1 MSGGFWGPWKWSLC
15 WAAPGCQ
22 VNFSPIH
29 GQNYFRFPNIST
41 AACAYFDMYK
51 TFIGEFSQS
60 WRGIIS
66 ALEWHKLWPGGGGYP
81 MWSDCNGGEPTDW
94 TIIIFSR
101 QELEQQRRS
110 LRPIKCPT
118 SHHCV
123 PDVDTLAGPA
133 LWVTSK
139 SPEVLLHPFTPSTHL
154 MRTIYRE
161 SAAVALVT
169 EATFANWHTKQ
180 SGPIIERQKNW
191 KT

>member
-1 MSGGFWGPWKWSLC
+1 
-15 WAAPGCQ
+15 
-22 VNFSPIH
+22 
-29 GQNYFRFPNIST
+29 
-41 AACAYFDMYK
+41 
-51 TFIGEFSQS
+51 
-60 WRGIIS
+60 
-66 ALEWHKLWPGGGGYP
+66 
-81 MWSDCNGGEPTDW
+81 MWSDCNGGEHTDW

-118 SHHCV
+118 SDHCV

-169 EATFANWHTKQ
+169 EATFANWHTNQ
-180 SGPIIERQKNW
+180 SGPIIERQKKLKDKIT
-191 KT
+191 KTQKVIHPGLDTPNAHHLQKVCCSSSSSCWEKISMFIA